1 MSKATTDEGK
11 AVSGQKKIK
20 GKNLQAVQN
29 VQKQD
34 NNNPTKDEV
43 NQPSLTFIAPG
54 WESVQ
59 GWQNCVQCAGQ
70 SE

>member
-54 WESVQ
+54 
-59 GWQNCVQCAGQ
+59 
-70 SE
+70 